1 MIEHKRSLSTTS
13 CTPIEEEV
21 ESLEELDWLLP
32 FDQGC
37 KFTAKERMIIKRRA
51 SEMEITPNMKI
62 TAENFQ
68 SLIFDDF
75 DDMGVV
81 SKEKVQKIVGFKLKN
96 MWEKNNIE
104 KEQEQSRPTVQ
115 SLTKQIVG
123 ANLCI

>member
-1 MIEHKRSLSTTS
+1 MLICIYLDHGDLYDKLFILLNTMIRKYDSFLNSLQ
-13 CTPIEEEV
+13 
-21 ESLEELDWLLP
+21 LP
-32 FDQGC
+32 SFSYDAVQIPLHM
-37 KFTAKERMIIKRRA
+37 F
-51 SEMEITPNMKI
+51 PNMKI
-62 TAENFQ
+62 TAEIFQ

-81 SKEKVQKIVGFKLKN
+81 SKEKVQKIIGFKLKN